1 MGSSTITHN
10 GVEYRLTRLPS
21 ALEASRNATG
31 ANRIRPWLSRSEQ
44 ERLQAQRV
52 ERARRENGIP
62 APEEWMW

>member
-21 ALEASRNATG
+21 ALEASRSDP

-44 ERLQAQRV
+44 KLLQAQRI
-52 ERARRENGIP
+52 ERARRDNGIP

>member
-21 ALEASRNATG
+21 ALEASRNATA
-31 ANRIRPWLSRSEQ
+31 ANRIRPWLSRAEEEAQRQ
-44 ERLQAQRV
+44 ERV

-62 APEEWMW
+62 SPDEWMW

>member
-21 ALEASRNATG
+21 ALEASRNG
-31 ANRIRPWLSRSEQ
+31 AVNRIRPWLSRSEEEQRRQ
-44 ERLQAQRV
+44 ERV

-62 APEEWMW
+62 SPEEWMW

>member
-10 GVEYRLTRLPS
+10 VVEYRLTRLRS
-21 ALEASRNATG
+21 ALEASRNG
-31 ANRIRPWLSRSEQ
+31 AVNRIRPWLSRSEQ
-44 ERLQAQRV
+44 ELLQAQRV